1 MTTSVTIKNVA
12 APHYSDGKP
21 NLHVV
26 KVKVYS
32 GGGSYPQ
39 EAELGPG
46 ESLTTYVYPGQEV
59 VLSEDKVKE
68 KTDDKVSDDGYDWR
82 PSDV

>member
-1 MTTSVTIKNVA
+1 MTTSVIIKNGSH
-12 APHYSDGKP
+12 PTYSDGTP

-26 KVKVYS
+26 KVKVYN
-32 GGGSYPQ
+32 GGYEVPQ

-46 ESLTTYVYPGQEV
+46 ESMTTYVYPGQEI
-59 VLSEDKVKE
+59 VLSEVKIKE
-68 KTDDKVSDDGYDWR
+68 KKNVEVSDDGYDWR